1 MTIGK
6 TAYPALDAS
15 PLLAG
20 RAVMFPTGQVMGAGS
35 PVRIESL
42 PLVVLIINVFF
53 SYELMLILL
62 HASDIESI
70 SMDVQMQPLGICI

>member
-42 PLVVLIINVFF
+42 PLVVLIINVFLCAH
-53 SYELMLILL
+53 LML
-62 HASDIESI
+62 HALDIESI
-70 SMDVQMQPLGICI
+70 SVYAQM